1 MVCVLGLL
9 IIGVRVFGGFLIA
22 VSGHLNVLQWI
33 LRVLRPCEVLDELI
47 GQRRQLLGSF
57 LEHSGPRS
65 IRNEALNIVK
75 QLCRATEHA
84 RSSTIYPLYI

>member
-1 MVCVLGLL
+1 MVMVSVLGLL

-33 LRVLRPCEVLDELI
+33 FRVLRPCEVLDELI

-57 LEHSGPRS
+57 LGHSGPRS
-65 IRNEALNIVK
+65 IRNEALK
-75 QLCRATEHA
+75 HR
-84 RSSTIYPLYI
+84 